1 MDFYYLDSMYLI
13 YVMHA
18 DIPSGGF
25 LIRPSLLYKPGI
37 SAGVEAMVNHLLAL

>member
-25 LIRPSLLYKPGI
+25 SILYKPGI
-37 SAGVEAMVNHLLAL
+37 SAGVEAIVNQLLAL